1 MYKAYKLAHRPLGR
15 AILLHIAAVCAA
27 LYLLCTFPG
36 GPYGLLRVAQGGGEE
51 GWSVINVSMRMD
63 AVCLQHVNYGYE
75 WSCDGC
81 SYNRGDYYDC
91 SGDFRA
97 FDYEISQRIFESR
110 VLLKLL
116 WSLSASDA
124 FSHQMRLR
132 GMTVWNVIELVFSMS
147 VFDCSKILQSLS
159 YDEECRREISWGWL
173 DQDVDNV
180 LGLIDDEMNKIRGY
194 NKMSRGERLRRAI
207 RVRKKIRRERV
218 KRMNRI
224 AWMSLV
230 NMARPR

>member
-1 MYKAYKLAHRPLGR
+1 
-15 AILLHIAAVCAA
+15 
-27 LYLLCTFPG
+27 
-36 GPYGLLRVAQGGGEE
+36 
-51 GWSVINVSMRMD
+51 
-63 AVCLQHVNYGYE
+63 
-75 WSCDGC
+75 
-81 SYNRGDYYDC
+81 
-91 SGDFRA
+91 
-97 FDYEISQRIFESR
+97 
-110 VLLKLL
+110 L

-147 VFDCSKILQSLS
+147 VFDCSKILQRLN